1 MQEGRHGKMKHKIK
15 AVGKF
20 VASAASNMLGLP
32 DLKDVEEL
40 RRELSRKKEAVKEVA
55 V

>member
-1 MQEGRHGKMKHKIK
+1 MMHKIK

-20 VASAASNMLGLP
+20 AASTASNMLGLP

-40 RRELSRKKEAVKEVA
+40 RKELTKKKEKEVPA
-55 V
+55 